1 MEIETT
7 TTATDCRPVRPAT
20 IARVSH
26 TVPASQPSP
35 RAYHRQILVPEP
47 HVPQEAM
54 AQLQAIAVVVRQTT
68 VQPIKAR
75 LNPVGVAVRPVR
87 HARLAE
93 TMAEAVAA
101 EVTAA
106 AADNFGNLYNKG
118 NQHNMAG

>member
-20 IARVSH
+20 IAPVSH

-106 AADNFGNLYNKG
+106 AADKFGNLYNKG

>member
-54 AQLQAIAVVVRQTT
+54 AQLQAIAVVVRQTI
-68 VQPIKAR
+68 VHPIKAR

-101 EVTAA
+101 EATAA
-106 AADNFGNLYNKG
+106 AADNFGNLYDKG

>member
-1 MEIETT
+1 
-7 TTATDCRPVRPAT
+7 
-20 IARVSH
+20 
-26 TVPASQPSP
+26 
-35 RAYHRQILVPEP
+35 
-47 HVPQEAM
+47 M

-75 LNPVGVAVRPVR
+75 LTPVGVAVRPVR

-101 EVTAA
+101 EATAA
-106 AADNFGNLYNKG
+106 AADNFGNLYDKG